1 MRPRTAKFAL
11 LPIGIGVGVAAE
23 WASYDSSV
31 GAALTG
37 MDFAVGC
44 LLIGCGVIAWSRRPE
59 SRVGALMNLA
69 GFTWF
74 LGTVFELALY
84 LHRGPLVH
92 LHLSYPTGRLR
103 TRLTAAVVAA
113 AYVDALVEPLAANG
127 VVTLVLSAFVALTAL
142 GTFLGSSGPARKAGG
157 PALAAA
163 LAFAAALALGAV
175 NRLTGSPSEHA
186 VLWIYD
192 VVIASVAI
200 VLTVDLLR
208 GRWSEAVVTG
218 LVVDLGSPAQAGTLR
233 AKLARALGD
242 PSLVVAYRVPG
253 TPDFVDDAGEPA
265 ELPRAGSGRTITPL
279 VDHGEQVAVLVHDE
293 ALMADPQLVDSVA
306 AAARI
311 AVVNAALQADA
322 RAQAAELEE
331 SRRRIVEAGD
341 AQRRRLEQELRLGAG
356 QRLEE
361 VAVLLAGA
369 RTAAAQGDAQ
379 AIEALEREL
388 SGTRVELEDFARGM
402 HLAALTEHGVTA
414 AVKQLAERSP
424 LPVAVRGDVDGIP
437 ADVEAALFFV
447 CSEGVT
453 NAVKHARA
461 TRITIDLR
469 ADPGLATVVVADD
482 GVGGA
487 TTDDGTGLLGL
498 ADRIGAVGGRFRLES
513 PPGAGTRLTA
523 EIGYDV
529 KIPASRR
536 TGQEARPGVQERS

>member
-1 MRPRTAKFAL
+1 MRVRSARLML
-11 LPIGIGVGVAAE
+11 LPLGIGFGVVAE
-23 WASYDSSV
+23 WISYDSSV
-31 GAALTG
+31 GPALTAA
-37 MDFAVGC
+37 DFAVGC
-44 LLIGCGVIAWSRRPE
+44 LLITCGVIALNHRPE
-59 SRVGALMNLA
+59 TRVGALMNFA

-103 TRLTAAVVAA
+103 SWLAGAVVGA
-113 AYVDALVEPLAANG
+113 AYIDALVEPLASNG
-127 VVTLVLSAFVALTAL
+127 VLTLVLSALVALAAVT
-142 GTFLGSSGPARKAGG
+142 TFHRSSGPARRAGR

-163 LAFAAALALGAV
+163 LAFASVLALGAV
-175 NRLTGSPSEHA
+175 NQLTGSPSEHA
-186 VLWIYD
+186 VLWTYD
-192 VVIASVAI
+192 LVVASVAI
-200 VLTVDLLR
+200 VLTGDLLR
-208 GRWSEAVVTG
+208 GRWADAVVTG
-218 LVVDLGSPAQAGTLR
+218 LVVDLGSPAEAGTLR

-242 PSLVVAYRVPG
+242 PLLAVGYRVSGAPG
-253 TPDFVDDAGEPA
+253 FVDDAGRPVQ
-265 ELPRAGSGRTITPL
+265 LPRVGSGKTITPL
-279 VDHGEQVAVLVHDE
+279 VDRGEQVAILVHDE
-293 ALMADPQLVDSVA
+293 ALLADSKLVESVA

-369 RTAAAQGDAQ
+369 RTTAAQGDAQ

-402 HLAALTEHGVTA
+402 HLAALTERGVTA

-447 CSEGVT
+447 CSEGIT

-461 TRITIDLR
+461 TRITIDLS
-469 ADPGLATVVVADD
+469 ADRGLAMVVVADD
-482 GVGGA
+482 GAGGA

-498 ADRIGAVGGRFRLES
+498 ADRIEALGGRFRLES
-513 PPGAGTRLTA
+513 PPGAGTCLRA
-523 EIGYDV
+523 EIHYAV
-529 KIPASRR
+529 TTPVSTR
-536 TGQEARPGVQERS
+536 TGR